1 MREKIIVRD
10 LCVFYGK
17 NEVLRGVNVSIPENA
32 VTALVGPSGCGKST
46 FLKCL
51 NRLIDEEGAE
61 TRGSVRLEGE
71 ELLSDS
77 VDLPALR
84 RRVGMVFQT
93 PALFPG
99 SIFDNVAYGVRL
111 HERLSRVRLDQR
123 VKFALKKAALLKEV
137 ENRLHEPADR
147 LSGGQ
152 RQRLCIAR
160 ALAVEPQVLLLD
172 EPTSALDPV
181 AVFQIEKLLTE
192 LRGHMTIVIVTHNIA
207 QGRRIADRCAFF
219 SKKTILQAGPASLLT
234 GTGACPELKSYLEN
248 E

>member
-71 ELLSDS
+71 ELLSAS

-84 RRVGMVFQT
+84 RRSCT
-93 PALFPG
+93 
-99 SIFDNVAYGVRL
+99 
-111 HERLSRVRLDQR
+111 
-123 VKFALKKAALLKEV
+123 
-137 ENRLHEPADR
+137 
-147 LSGGQ
+147 
-152 RQRLCIAR
+152 
-160 ALAVEPQVLLLD
+160 
-172 EPTSALDPV
+172 
-181 AVFQIEKLLTE
+181 
-192 LRGHMTIVIVTHNIA
+192 
-207 QGRRIADRCAFF
+207 
-219 SKKTILQAGPASLLT
+219 
-234 GTGACPELKSYLEN
+234 
-248 E
+248 